1 VNADRV
7 NAERVNADRV
17 TAERVTAGRVRA
29 AAPRRRFRRPPRPLP
44 AGAAGWEPE
53 ERLLLRAALD
63 EPPAA
68 VLAAWEELRPGFD
81 VDALTGDAYRLA
93 PLLAWNLQRVGVTA
107 GDDPIVGRLLSVTR
121 RTWVQSQ
128 RQLAEL
134 ADLSAAFAAASVDL
148 AVLKGAALLT
158 AAYPAL
164 GLRPME
170 DIDLLVRPEQVQE
183 AVRVLTGL
191 GYTSAY
197 RASAGHAEGWTRPGS
212 LDVDLHTRPNP
223 WLQQVPGHPGID
235 RLWDRVA
242 PLELPRGATAPA
254 LDPADQV
261 LVVLVHG
268 VRSQTSARLRWIAD
282 ATWATRSHAVGWTH
296 FEDQCDRLSV
306 SALAVRAT
314 ELAAQAR
321 SEPLVPAETLDALRS
336 HRSSTLDRLTL
347 RALHDPTFPSVARSM
362 VLDLRAIPPEG
373 RRAAL
378 ATVTARRLGTGSP
391 LAAWGA
397 AVRATP
403 SYVRRRLAR

>member
-1 VNADRV
+1 MSAV
-7 NAERVNADRV
+7 
-17 TAERVTAGRVRA
+17 
-29 AAPRRRFRRPPRPLP
+29 APSRPRFRRPPPPLP
-44 AGAAGWEPE
+44 AGGAGWEPA
-53 ERLLLRAALD
+53 ERLLLLAALD
-63 EPPAA
+63 EPADA
-68 VLAAWEELRPGFD
+68 VLAAWDELRPGFD

-107 GDDPIVGRLLSVTR
+107 GDDPIVGRLLSITR

-134 ADLSAAFAAASVDL
+134 AGLSAAFVAATVDL

-170 DIDLLVRPEQVQE
+170 DIDLLVRPDQEQE
-183 AVRVLTGL
+183 AADVLTGL
-191 GYTSAY
+191 GYTSVY
-197 RASAGHAEGWTRPGS
+197 RASAGHAQGWTRPGS

-235 RLWDRVA
+235 RLWERVA
-242 PLELPRGATAPA
+242 PLELPRGGTAPA
-254 LDPADQV
+254 LDPADQL

-282 ATWATRSHAVGWTH
+282 ATWATRSRPVDWTH

-321 SEPLVPAETLDALRS
+321 TEPLVPADTLDTLRS
-336 HRSSTLDRLTL
+336 HRTSTLDRLTL
-347 RALHDPTFPSVARSM
+347 RALHDPTFPSVTRSM
-362 VLDLRAIPPEG
+362 VLDLRKVAPDR

-378 ATVTARRLGTGSP
+378 ASVAAGRLGTGSP
-391 LAAWGA
+391 LGALGA
-397 AVRATP
+397 AARATP